1 MSLKRVY
8 KFHLFFTLLLVLSLP
23 LSWRGEALAD
33 SSPRFALF
41 IGTPR
46 PVVVH
51 HVHRVVVPPAIV
63 IERHPGYPFHHH
75 KGPPPWA
82 ASWDKHSK
90 KHWKKHWKHEH
101 RHWHHND

>member
-1 MSLKRVY
+1 MSLNRIHNS
-8 KFHLFFTLLLVLSLP
+8 HLFFTLLLVLSLP
-23 LSWRGEALAD
+23 LSWRGEASAD

-51 HVHRVVVPPAIV
+51 HVHRVAPPRVIV
-63 IERHPGYPFHHH
+63 IERFSARPIHYHDA
-75 KGPPPWA
+75 PPPWA
-82 ASWDKHSK
+82 ASWNKHSK

-101 RHWHHND
+101 RHWHHHD